1 MVNVWKGAPVSAPP
15 SSFSYLHCVHLS
27 HSIKPSSL
35 ADNTS
40 FYLLLSPALFFPFFP
55 HTSPLLTPANSPR
68 PCLNLLTPPACLGL
82 SWEPVPCHSYRW
94 KWNKEQKKRTE
105 RCFWVHADTV
115 WHTHTHTPHS
125 DWNLQESGDKYW
137 VEPNTSLRGFQPPS
151 AAKEELIPSKQL
163 FFPSPSQNLIL
174 FPVFQKHISI
184 SEPIPLLLCWLLQ
197 PIRPG
202 NNCSES
208 FSLTSL
214 RYLSVKLVR
223 ARHFF

>member
-1 MVNVWKGAPVSAPP
+1 MVNVWKGAPP

-82 SWEPVPCHSYRW
+82 SWEPVPCHSYWW

-115 WHTHTHTPHS
+115 WHTHTHTPRS
-125 DWNLQESGDKYW
+125 DWNLQESRDEYW
-137 VEPNTSLRGFQPPS
+137 VEPNTSLQGFQPPS

-163 FFPSPSQNLIL
+163 FFPFSITKSHFVPGLPKTHLYFRTNSSP
-174 FPVFQKHISI
+174 
-184 SEPIPLLLCWLLQ
+184 PLLAITAHQAWQQLQWVLLADISSIFVCQ
-197 PIRPG
+197 AG
-202 NNCSES
+202 ES
-208 FSLTSL
+208 QTL
-214 RYLSVKLVR
+214 
-223 ARHFF
+223 FF